1 MRSDKRRTEPDP
13 LDREFDFRGAV
24 RGKYYKRYMEGT
36 NVVLLDRDVAAE
48 FPTSEAVNTALRKL
62 LEAMPRRPRRRR

>member
-1 MRSDKRRTEPDP
+1 MRNGRRRVEADP

-48 FPTSEAVNTALRKL
+48 FRTSEAVNTALRKL
-62 LEAMPRRPRRRR
+62 LEAVPPRARRKR